1 MLTSLCSLLIH
12 LCTHRISYFCII
24 RRIIGG
30 RQVDGTIPALIAL
43 EKITA
48 HPRIREAQ
56 HSGKFT
62 VLFDSGIRRGADII
76 KAVAIGAQAVLCK
89 SSFHSHH
96 IYLDQRAISIK
107 APSQCIF
114 HSKSR
119 TQSTQSSWLKP
130 KIIPILIHKQYTASN
145 TLQQIRKK
153 RAPTPSSP
161 ALPPSGPIFDRESC
175 TQAGQARSRLRKGD
189 RG

>member
-1 MLTSLCSLLIH
+1 MVLTVFF
-12 LCTHRISYFCII
+12 YFYIL
-24 RRIIGG
+24 RFMIGG

-89 SSFHSHH
+89 SSFHSNH
-96 IYLDQRAISIK
+96 I
-107 APSQCIF
+107 PSQ
-114 HSKSR
+114 
-119 TQSTQSSWLKP
+119 
-130 KIIPILIHKQYTASN
+130 
-145 TLQQIRKK
+145 
-153 RAPTPSSP
+153 
-161 ALPPSGPIFDRESC
+161 LPPFVSQPPSFDLL
-175 TQAGQARSRLRKGD
+175 LRV
-189 RG
+189 